1 MDFLAENAGRLA
13 GLAIYNIFP
22 DHPITQFLPDEVA
35 ALPILLVP
43 SPVTPHEILAGIL
56 SDEVSVFTAGGM
68 IASMSDLG
76 IALDFNL
83 HTRIEGNKMPLGRD
97 MFAIENEA
105 DVAPLVSGCRC
116 FTCKNHH
123 RAYVHHLLK
132 CHEMTAWTLL
142 QMYSPLSDLLTV
154 VIISTSLICF
164 LKKYMSPLRMEHYLP
179 LQSNSTKHIQ

>member
-56 SDEVSVFTAGGM
+56 SDRVSVFTAGGM
-68 IASMSDLG
+68 ITSMSDIG

-83 HTRIEGNKMPLGRD
+83 HTSIEGDKIPLGRD
-97 MFAIENEA
+97 MFATVNEA
-105 DVAPLVSGCRC
+105 DVTPLVSGCQC

-123 RAYVHHLLK
+123 RAYIHHLLK
-132 CHEMTAWTLL
+132 CHEMTAWVLL
-142 QMYSPLSDLLTV
+142 QMYSPSYDLLMIVTTS
-154 VIISTSLICF
+154 ISSTCSSR
-164 LKKYMSPLRMEHYLP
+164 KYM
-179 LQSNSTKHIQ
+179 

>member
-1 MDFLAENAGRLA
+1 MDFLADNAVCLA

-22 DHPITQFLPDEVA
+22 DHPITQFLPNEVA

-43 SPVTPHEILAGIL
+43 SPLTPHEILAGIL
-56 SDEVSVFTAGGM
+56 SDEVSVFTAGSM
-68 IASMSDLG
+68 ITSMSDLG

-83 HTRIEGNKMPLGRD
+83 HTTIEEGKIALGRD

-105 DVAPLVSGCRC
+105 DVTPLVSGCHC

-132 CHEMTAWTLL
+132 CHEMTAWALL
-142 QMYSPLSDLLTV
+142 QMYSPLSELLTI
-154 VIISTSLICF
+154 VIISTSSICF
-164 LKKYMSPLRMEHYLP
+164 SKRYTSPSRMELCLA
-179 LQSNSTKHIQ
+179 LQSN